1 MNTTQVVHPMV
12 KFQQQVRSLV
22 DANLVKSSDSLWQ
35 ISLLYGDEWQ
45 HWKQELKEFGFSTQ
59 DAISEFLSVES
70 WDED

>member
-22 DANLVKSSDSLWQ
+22 DAKLVKPSDSLWQ
-35 ISLLYGDEWQ
+35 IALVYGDEWQ
-45 HWKQELKEFGFSTQ
+45 HWKKELAELGFSTQ
-59 DAISEFLSVES
+59 DTIGEMLAIDG

>member
-22 DANLVKSSDSLWQ
+22 DAKLVK
-35 ISLLYGDEWQ
+35 
-45 HWKQELKEFGFSTQ
+45 KELAEFGFSTQ
-59 DAISEFLSVES
+59 DAIGEMLAIDG

>member
-22 DANLVKSSDSLWQ
+22 DAKLVKPSDSLWQ
-35 ISLLYGDEWQ
+35 VALVYGDEWQ
-45 HWKQELKEFGFSTQ
+45 HWKKELAEFGFSTQ
-59 DAISEFLSVES
+59 DAIGEMLSIDG